1 MFCAFN
7 VGRHVY
13 KFSWGINFVS
23 NINPFVLSVPRST
36 SLNQSVLTSGTSLMS
51 TPSLLTTS
59 SKLPSNQQLFDPNS
73 LHNQSLHNQSN
84 LQDLSLFLHQ
94 QNILSAPSGIIK
106 REPEDLSHRR
116 ASPGMTDLK
125 KSKIVL
131 VGGHQQQ
138 DSLVID
144 VVNNNNIKDEFS
156 PHNRNGGEFYNFL
169 LILLFLF
176 TSCHLSLGL
185 SLIIS
190 FSFFVCSFL
199 LISLREVCVKII
211 LILMKHT
218 YVHKSTEVFTYL

>member
-116 ASPGMTDLK
+116 ASPGMADLK

-156 PHNRNGGEFYNFL
+156 PHNRNGGKFTIFFDSVILVFL
-169 LILLFLF
+169 LVIFPLVSLSWFRFLF
-176 TSCHLSLGL
+176 SSVRSCVLSLL
-185 SLIIS
+185 NL
-190 FSFFVCSFL
+190 F
-199 LISLREVCVKII
+199 VKI
-211 LILMKHT
+211 
-218 YVHKSTEVFTYL
+218 V